1 MSKPRISIY
10 LEVDTVAHGQTI
22 KTNIQNQLVGKD
34 IFDTISFDFGIGNET
49 DPNVIWGMA
58 EFRFNSRIDRD
69 SLKTWIKDQ
78 VQNHPQ
84 VKNWVLKAKIT
95 SHLCSHDDA
104 EVKDCTTTEYVLEF
118 ER

>member
-22 KTNIQNQLVGKD
+22 RDAIQNRLVGKD
-34 IFDTISFDFGIGNET
+34 IFETHSFDFGRGNES
-49 DPNVIWGMA
+49 DPNVIWGRA
-58 EFRFNSRIDRD
+58 EFRFNNRIDRD
-69 SLKTWIKDQ
+69 DVKTWIKDQ

-84 VKNWVLKAKIT
+84 VKTWVTKARIVT
-95 SHLCSHDDA
+95 HLCSHDDS